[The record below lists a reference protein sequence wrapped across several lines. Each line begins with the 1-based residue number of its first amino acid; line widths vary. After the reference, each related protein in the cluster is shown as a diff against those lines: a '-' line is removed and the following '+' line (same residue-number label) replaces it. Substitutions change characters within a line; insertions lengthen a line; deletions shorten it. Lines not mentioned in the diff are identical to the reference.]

1 LKPLLKNTLIGQRD
15 QIAEG
20 RLCQRTVAIF
30 WIILLPVR
38 EERSAIPVLN
48 RLGRDMG
55 QQVGGP
61 ARILDLVAAVGQ
73 LDDPPVITVATK
85 TFYAVGAP

>member
-1 LKPLLKNTLIGQRD
+1 MPKNGGNFLD
-15 QIAEG
+15 YIATG
-20 RLCQRTVAIF
+20 PRRA
-30 WIILLPVR
+30 VR
-38 EERSAIPVLN
+38 HPCVEPI
-48 RLGRDMG
+48 GRDMG